1 MMRYIYLIILGLFFS
16 VINMEANNSASISLV
31 PCPTNVVPGTGSFQ
45 FTPKTVFAVETEEQA
60 AIVRL
65 LSDQF
70 TCAAGFTPK
79 LKVDSKK
86 GNAKGFF
93 YALQSIRQLLPPAIE
108 SAVKVDGTEWI
119 VPAMTIT
126 DEPRFGYRG
135 LMVDVAR
142 FFVPKENL
150 LRIIDCM
157 GMLKLNTLHLHL
169 VDDNGWRIEIKK
181 YPLLTEIGASRVERP
196 GKLFPERRNQRQGE
210 PTVEKGFYTQ
220 DDIREIV
227 AYAAARRIEVI
238 PEIEMPAHS
247 NAALAAYPL
256 LACPVVDKFIGV
268 LPGLGGNHAD
278 IIYCAGNDS
287 VFTFLQNIIDEV
299 VALFPS
305 KYIHLGGDEA
315 RKTHWKVCPLCQAR
329 MKKEGLKKR
338 TCRAT
343 SWRV

>member
-86 GNAKGFF
+86 GNLVLQTDKTIKSEAYCLEITPKKITVRAADAKGFF

-247 NAALAAYPL
+247 NAALAAYPCWL
-256 LACPVVDKFIGV
+256 V
-268 LPGLGGNHAD
+268 
-278 IIYCAGNDS
+278 
-287 VFTFLQNIIDEV
+287 
-299 VALFPS
+299 
-305 KYIHLGGDEA
+305 
-315 RKTHWKVCPLCQAR
+315 R
-329 MKKEGLKKR
+329 
-338 TCRAT
+338 
-343 SWRV
+343 